1 VPGAPRRNSYAIKGP
16 ISGGRARIGWRTPV
30 GRHSLG
36 PHRGHS
42 RPVNNQRNQRP
53 RGPSAARE
61 RSGNDWRPRNGE
73 FQGSS
78 QRDSSSPLMVALWR
92 NVGGCS
98 SRRWIVHR
106 CSGSSRALPRRCAA
120 ARWAALDHPRAPEEL
135 AAVEEP
141 PRSEDGPGVGDLSER
156 AVRGQAL
163 SVVVF
168 AE

>member
-1 VPGAPRRNSYAIKGP
+1 VQQSCNATPESNQHNQPDQRGKSPQPAGPR
-16 ISGGRARIGWRTPV
+16 V
-30 GRHSLG
+30 
-36 PHRGHS
+36 
-42 RPVNNQRNQRP
+42 NQRRQRCTENVDTVGVTGSIPVSLTTYRP
-53 RGPSAARE
+53 RI
-61 RSGNDWRPRNGE
+61 GE

-120 ARWAALDHPRAPEEL
+120 ARWAALDHPCAPEEL

-141 PRSEDGPGVGDLSER
+141 PRSEDGPGVGDSSER

-163 SVVVF
+163 SVVVL